1 MQGEFTLIK
10 ETQSV
15 YTGVSEAQC
24 GTGRIPNVYAVNL
37 VEKRGCEFH

>member
-15 YTGVSEAQC
+15 YTGVSEAQY
-24 GTGRIPNVYAVNL
+24 GTGRILGLCAAKL
-37 VEKRGCEFH
+37 VEKRGAEFH